1 MKSFISIIVNC
12 YNGEKYLKNTINS
25 VLNQKYSN
33 WEMIF
38 WDNQSSDNSKKLFD
52 SFYDKRLKYFYAEKH
67 TTLYKARNLACEKA
81 SGEYIAFLDCDDIW
95 YDNFLSSRVNFFE
108 NKNFDYSYSN
118 FYYNFEKTK
127 RKVIFT
133 QKKLK
138 SGKIYD
144 FLASDYLVAI
154 SSLILKKDIFYE
166 ISKFNSDYNI
176 IGDFDLVMKMSKKKN
191 AYAIQDPLLE
201 IRIHR
206 NNLLDRKRKM
216 FFREFYNWYSKQKSD
231 EYFKRNKTFFLKK
244 LIYLLIVSITPNFI
258 KNLFKKK

>member
-154 SSLILKKDIFYE
+154 SSLILKKNIFYE

-176 IGDFDLVMKMSKKKN
+176 IGDFDLVMKMSKKKKCICN
-191 AYAIQDPLLE
+191 TRSFI
-201 IRIHR
+201 
-206 NNLLDRKRKM
+206 
-216 FFREFYNWYSKQKSD
+216 
-231 EYFKRNKTFFLKK
+231 RNKNSWK
-244 LIYLLIVSITPNFI
+244 
-258 KNLFKKK
+258 

>member
-1 MKSFISIIVNC
+1 MKNLISIIVNC
-12 YNGEKYLKNTINS
+12 YNGEKYLKDNITS

-52 SFYDKRLKYFYAEKH
+52 SFSDKRLKYFYAEKH

-81 SGEYIAFLDCDDIW
+81 SGEYVAFLDCDDFW
-95 YDNFLSSRVNFFE
+95 YDNFLSSRINFFE

-118 FYYNFEKTK
+118 AYYYFEKTK
-127 RKVIFT
+127 RKVLLT
-133 QKKLK
+133 QKVLEN
-138 SGKIYD
+138 GQIYD
-144 FLASDYLVAI
+144 FLAHDYLVTI
-154 SSLILKKDIFYE
+154 SSLVLKKNIFDE

-176 IGDFDLVMKMSKKKN
+176 IGDFDLVMKISKKKN

-201 IRIHR
+201 IRVHG
-206 NNLLDRKRKM
+206 NNLLDIKRKM
-216 FFREFYNWYSKQKSD
+216 FFREFYDWYSKQKND
-231 EYFKRNKTFFLKK
+231 EYFTRNKFFFLKK
-244 LIYLLIVSITPNFI
+244 LIYLFLVSIAPNFI